1 MAGLAAL
8 QQQAVRQQLAEQ
20 LDLRVLQRP
29 AALGFVALVDEHYL
43 ALGLEGPD
51 FVELDLS

>member
-8 QQQAVRQQLAEQ
+8 QQQAVRRQLAEQ
-20 LDLRVLQRP
+20 LVVRVQRP
-29 AALGFVALVDEHYL
+29 AALGFVALVDERYL